1 MGIMAQTPEPPSEP
15 PKEQGISLDEL
26 AAAYAQS
33 MGGRAEQAAPPEEPQ
48 ADQQTTEASED
59 PLAETPEDGASADA
73 GAGLPLPDAEP
84 SDDDPCPVSPA
95 TILEAMLFVG
105 NQQNEPLCADRAAE
119 LMRGVKPEEI
129 PALIDGLNRRY
140 AANRCPYRI
149 VGEKAGYRLALD
161 KAFEPVR
168 NRFYGRV
175 REARLSQA
183 ALDVLAIVAY
193 RQPVTSEEVNR
204 LRDTP
209 SSHILS
215 QLVRRQLLRIE
226 RLPEKPRHPTYHTT
240 DRFLELFGIES
251 LDDLPQ
257 VEDLEG
263 R

>member
-1 MGIMAQTPEPPSEP
+1 MMSQTPEPPPEP
-15 PKEQGISLDEL
+15 PLEQGISLDEL

-33 MGGRAEQAAPPEEPQ
+33 MGDRAEPPTAPEESPPDEQAA
-48 ADQQTTEASED
+48 EA
-59 PLAETPEDGASADA
+59 AEAPGAEALEDGTSAA
-73 GAGLPLPDAEP
+73 AAAGLPLPDDEP
-84 SDDDPCPVSPA
+84 PDDPCPLSPT

-105 NQQNEPLCADRAAE
+105 NQQNEPLTAGQAAE
-119 LMRGVKPEEI
+119 LMRGVEPEEI
-129 PALIDGLNRRY
+129 PGLVDVLNRRY

-149 VGEKAGYRLALD
+149 VGEGAGYRLALD

-168 NRFYGRV
+168 QRFYGRV

-193 RQPVTSEEVNR
+193 RQPVTAEDVHR

-209 SSHILS
+209 SSHILT

-226 RLPEKPRHPTYHTT
+226 RSRENPRRITYHTT
-240 DRFLELFGIES
+240 DRFLELFGIDS

>member
-1 MGIMAQTPEPPSEP
+1 MSQTPEPPPEP
-15 PKEQGISLDEL
+15 PREQGISLDEL

-33 MGGRAEQAAPPEEPQ
+33 MGGRAEPAAGPEQPPPK
-48 ADQQTTEASED
+48 QQPTELAAEAVELAASSD
-59 PLAETPEDGASADA
+59 TA
-73 GAGLPLPDAEP
+73 AGLPLPDAETP
-84 SDDDPCPVSPA
+84 DDDPCPVSPT

-105 NQQNEPLCADRAAE
+105 NQQNDPLTADRAAE
-119 LMRGVKPEEI
+119 LMRGVTPEEI
-129 PALIDGLNRRY
+129 PALVDGLNRRY

-149 VGEKAGYRLALD
+149 VGERAGYRLSLC

-193 RQPVTSEEVNR
+193 RQPVTAEDVHR

-209 SSHILS
+209 SSHILT
-215 QLVRRQLLRIE
+215 QLVRRQLLQIE
-226 RLPEKPRHPTYHTT
+226 RSPEKPRRVTYHTT

-257 VEDLEG
+257 VEDLE
-263 R
+263 RR

>member
-1 MGIMAQTPEPPSEP
+1 MSQTPEPPPEP
-15 PKEQGISLDEL
+15 SREQGISLDEL

-33 MGGRAEQAAPPEEPQ
+33 MGARAEQAAPPEELRPGQQ
-48 ADQQTTEASED
+48 ATEA
-59 PLAETPEDGASADA
+59 AETPVAEALDDA
-73 GAGLPLPDAEP
+73 APDDDGLPLPDGEP
-84 SDDDPCPVSPA
+84 SDDDPCPISPA

-105 NQQNEPLCADRAAE
+105 NQQNEPLTADRTAE

-140 AANRCPYRI
+140 AANHCPYRI
-149 VGEKAGYRLALD
+149 VREQAGYRLSLH

-193 RQPVTSEEVNR
+193 RQPVTTDDVHR
-204 LRDTP
+204 LRGTP
-209 SSHILS
+209 SGHILT

-226 RLPEKPRHPTYHTT
+226 RSPEKPRQVTYYTT
-240 DRFLELFGIES
+240 DRFLGLFGIDS

-257 VEDLEG
+257 VEDFEG

>member
-1 MGIMAQTPEPPSEP
+1 MSQTPEPPPEP
-15 PKEQGISLDEL
+15 PLEQGISLDEL

-33 MGGRAEQAAPPEEPQ
+33 MGGRAEQAAPPEDPRL
-48 ADQQTTEASED
+48 DQQATEA
-59 PLAETPEDGASADA
+59 AEAPAAEALDDGASPDA
-73 GAGLPLPDAEP
+73 AAGLPLPDGEP
-84 SDDDPCPVSPA
+84 PADDPCPVSPT

-105 NQQNEPLCADRAAE
+105 NQQNEPLTSDRAAE

-129 PALIDGLNRRY
+129 PALVDGLNRRY
-140 AANRCPYRI
+140 AANRRPYRI
-149 VGEKAGYRLALD
+149 IGERAGYRLSLD

-168 NRFYGRV
+168 TRFYGRA

-193 RQPVTSEEVNR
+193 RQPVTAEDVHR

-209 SSHILS
+209 SSHILT

-226 RLPEKPRHPTYHTT
+226 RSPEKPRRVTYHTT